1 MQNPYPPEDFSFS
14 KPLKLRLVEYFRK
27 EYDLDIKDEEADLFL
42 NSLAALYDALS
53 RAAPQSEPL
62 KRPDAG
68 GSEVGGSITP
78 TSGQNPETYD

>member
-1 MQNPYPPEDFSFS
+1 MPNPYKEEPLSFS

-27 EYDLDIKDEEADLFL
+27 EYDLDIKDAEADLFL

-62 KRPDAG
+62 ERPDAG
-68 GSEVGGSITP
+68 GSDLISP
-78 TSGQNPETYD
+78 HSC